1 MIALLTLFLQKIKT
15 KFYLI
20 SRVGRIFN
28 KSVFNHTWNKFMN
41 LSEQQ
46 LLPCHILKVCPVKV
60 INVWQA
66 LTKRLLSNMFN
77 SCRKAMIL
85 CLSNKSNPIGER
97 IQVTIYAFFATKCKH
112 NFMCCQIVK
121 NVLIHTLEDMILC

>member
-1 MIALLTLFLQKIKT
+1 
-15 KFYLI
+15 
-20 SRVGRIFN
+20 
-28 KSVFNHTWNKFMN
+28 MN

-66 LTKRLLSNMFN
+66 LTKRLPSNMFN

-97 IQVTIYAFFATKCKH
+97 IQSMLSLPPNENTTSCVAK
-112 NFMCCQIVK
+112 
-121 NVLIHTLEDMILC
+121 L